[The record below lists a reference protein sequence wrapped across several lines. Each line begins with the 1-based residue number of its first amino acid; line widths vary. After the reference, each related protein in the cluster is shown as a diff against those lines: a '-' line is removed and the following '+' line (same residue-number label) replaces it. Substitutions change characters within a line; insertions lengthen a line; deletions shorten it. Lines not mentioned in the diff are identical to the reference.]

1 MLVIIF
7 IIYAV
12 YALIFMLFCVDYLK
26 DKKRQSDLIA
36 AQFDEIKTLIARS
49 QPRED
54 YEKIVW
60 GINRYSPHHAEIL
73 TALVPYLYPL
83 GRTLA
88 YSFDDMVIGNLT
100 NKSAVVFGCDG
111 QEEYFSNWF
120 SKNSKTRRAYIR
132 KKPLKRGL
140 IVSIC
145 FVAPSPFPSFWPP
158 TL

>member
-120 SKNSKTRRAYIR
+120 SKWGGGTHIR
-132 KKPLKRGL
+132 FVRYDELGDFIEEVKAEIAKRDEP
-140 IVSIC
+140 I
-145 FVAPSPFPSFWPP
+145 
-158 TL
+158 